1 MRIHPVLFQPVAF
14 KHLLLAA
21 EEPPILLPEVFIP
34 WPLSAR
40 SKPSSQR
47 SKVHWSAHRG
57 RQGPFC
63 HERPKSGIDA
73 QSEII
78 RGENSVD
85 LETLAAEYH
94 SRFQPATPEERWLV
108 DVLIRSDWQLRRLAC
123 AEAQL
128 WRFGI
133 DTAPEGRKDSPRGS
147 ILEYADQKLGRLQR
161 RVDSIQRNNQR
172 ALRELERLQSR
183 DRQGADHEKP
193 NRDRQGADSPE
204 RTQFPQT
211 RMILQPLR
219 EPGLHPDSF
228 RLIPVKPNF

>member
-1 MRIHPVLFQPVAF
+1 MPTIRQIEANRRNAQESTGPRTIEG
-14 KHLLLAA
+14 KTR
-21 EEPPILLPEVFIP
+21 
-34 WPLSAR
+34 SAMN
-40 SKPSSQR
+40 
-47 SKVHWSAHRG
+47 AL
-57 RQGPFC
+57 
-63 HERPKSGIDA
+63 KSGIDA

-78 RGENSVD
+78 PGENSVD

-94 SRFQPATPEERWLV
+94 SRFQPATPEERCLV
-108 DVLIRSDWQLRRLAC
+108 DVLIRSDWQLGRLAC

-128 WRFGI
+128 WQFEI
-133 DTAPEGRKDSPRGS
+133 DTAPEGRKGSPLGS
-147 ILEYADQKLGRLQR
+147 VLEYADQKLGRLQR

-219 EPGLHPDSF
+219 EPDCILTPSG
-228 RLIPVKPNF
+228 